1 LKFHIF
7 AEFPLQKFEL
17 ANKLNFP
24 KTVPSCSKIS
34 EMREALLE
42 ILADG
47 DLVPDI
53 VRLGK
58 REIIRDTSG

>member
-1 LKFHIF
+1 MKKMTQVNIFSAQKSALADKLKF
-7 AEFPLQKFEL
+7 
-17 ANKLNFP
+17 P
-24 KTVPSCSKIS
+24 KSVPSCSKIS

-42 ILADG
+42 ILSDG

-58 REIIRDTSG
+58 KER